1 MGSRRILVVDDERN
15 MQAVLKLLFE
25 GEGWD
30 ATCVSD
36 GSEALALLEAGEEF
50 GVIVSDLKM
59 DRVDGIGL
67 LRAIR
72 ERGSAVPFVL
82 ITAFG
87 TVEKAVEAMKLGAID
102 VVTKPFAKEII
113 LAIVSRVFRMASLE
127 DENEMLRAGRS
138 TKDDLV
144 YRSPAMRDIVSLL
157 DRIGPASSPVLITGE
172 SGTGKEVAARSLH
185 RLHAGGDFDARP
197 FVSVN
202 CPAVPETLLESELFG
217 YRKGAFTG
225 ADRDYKGR
233 VELARGGT
241 LFFDEIGDLPL
252 SIQPKI
258 LRLLE
263 NRSYEP
269 LGSGHTREVDIRIVC
284 ATNRNLKRLVAEG
297 RFREDLLYRIN
308 TFTIELPPLRERRED
323 IEALALFFL
332 ARYARETGKDFRG
345 IAPKALSALVAHDWP
360 GNSRE
365 LKNAIER
372 AVVLGSGPTLALADL
387 PKELA
392 DSPKELAGTRGTV
405 PSEAPG
411 TWLHPK
417 TIGEGAL
424 ATAATATATAT
435 SATATSATF
444 AITAI
449 TAAPATATAA
459 ATTADPPSRIDEAE
473 LSLILQ
479 ALRGAEGNISAA
491 ARDLGITRNTL
502 RYRMKKHGLDL

>member
-269 LGSGHTREVDIRIVC
+269 PRQRPHPGGRHPHRLRDKPQPQAPRRRRPLSRRPSLSHQHLHDRAATPPRASRGHRSAGPLFSRALREGDRQGLSRHRAQGPVGPGRPRLARQFARTQERDRKGRR
-284 ATNRNLKRLVAEG
+284 ARKRPHPRPG
-297 RFREDLLYRIN
+297 RPPQRTGRLAQRTGGNPRDS
-308 TFTIELPPLRERRED
+308 PLRATGNLASSEDNRR
-323 IEALALFFL
+323 
-332 ARYARETGKDFRG
+332 G
-345 IAPKALSALVAHDWP
+345 VACRRRH
-360 GNSRE
+360 SR
-365 LKNAIER
+365 
-372 AVVLGSGPTLALADL
+372 
-387 PKELA
+387 
-392 DSPKELAGTRGTV
+392 
-405 PSEAPG
+405 
-411 TWLHPK
+411 HPCH
-417 TIGEGAL
+417 
-424 ATAATATATAT
+424 
-435 SATATSATF
+435 
-444 AITAI
+444 
-449 TAAPATATAA
+449 PCH
-459 ATTADPPSRIDEAE
+459 PCHHSRRHRHCY
-473 LSLILQ
+473 SRH
-479 ALRGAEGNISAA
+479 LRHHRRHRRRRRHHS
-491 ARDLGITRNTL
+491 
-502 RYRMKKHGLDL
+502 

>member
-30 ATCVSD
+30 TTCVSD
-36 GSEALALLEAGEEF
+36 GVEALALLEGGEEF
-50 GVIVSDLKM
+50 GVVVSDLKM
-59 DRVDGIGL
+59 DRLDGMGL
-67 LRAIR
+67 LRALR
-72 ERGSAVPFVL
+72 KRGSEVPFVL

-113 LAIVSRVFRMASLE
+113 LAIVSRLFRMASLE

-138 TKDDLV
+138 TKDELV
-144 YRSPAMRDIVSLL
+144 YRSHVMRDIATLIA
-157 DRIGPASSPVLITGE
+157 RIGPAKSPVLITGE

-185 RLHAGGDFDARP
+185 RLLAGGDFDARP

-225 ADRDYKGR
+225 ADRDFKGR
-233 VELARGGT
+233 VELAQGGT

-252 SIQPKI
+252 VIQPKI

-269 LGSGHTREVDIRIVC
+269 LGTGHTREVDIRIVC

-308 TFTIELPPLRERRED
+308 TFTIELPPLRDRRED
-323 IEALALFFL
+323 IEPLAQSFL
-332 ARYARETGKDFRG
+332 ARYAKETGKDFRS
-345 IAPKALSALVAHDWP
+345 IAPDAMAALVAHDWP

-372 AVVLGSGPTLALADL
+372 AVVLGSGPSLALDDL
-387 PKELA
+387 PNEISGECHEDCDKRGA
-392 DSPKELAGTRGTV
+392 STRAV
-405 PSEAPG
+405 AMRAASDLPV
-411 TWLHPK
+411 
-417 TIGEGAL
+417 EGAGGESS
-424 ATAATATATAT
+424 TMD
-435 SATATSATF
+435 SG
-444 AITAI
+444 
-449 TAAPATATAA
+449 
-459 ATTADPPSRIDEAE
+459 SRIDEAE
-473 LSLILQ
+473 RALILD
-479 ALRGAEGNISAA
+479 ALRKADGNISAA

-502 RYRMKKHGLDL
+502 RYRMKKHGIEE